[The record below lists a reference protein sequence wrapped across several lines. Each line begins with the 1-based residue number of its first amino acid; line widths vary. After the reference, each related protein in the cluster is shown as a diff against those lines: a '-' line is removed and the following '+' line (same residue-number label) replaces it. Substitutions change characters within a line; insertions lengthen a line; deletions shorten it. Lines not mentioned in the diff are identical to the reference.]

1 MNDAADSAR
10 LTALARA
17 RLYAYL
23 AACFRYPDEAA
34 WRELT
39 CQEARSTLAFAC
51 ALLAER
57 APYEALRPHCGG
69 IPLRGIGSLDALREG
84 YEAVFGHTVSK
95 QCPPYETEYT
105 NMHLF
110 QQSDYLAD
118 LAGFY
123 RAFGV
128 EVKAGTE
135 RLDHLAIQLEFLHLA
150 AFKEAHA
157 LERGDAEGAEVCR
170 EAQAAFI
177 EDHLGRWAG
186 VFAKRLER
194 KDPQGPYA
202 AAARMLSDFIAAE
215 LQAHAAAPAPVTD
228 VTRGE
233 LLPMA
238 ADEWDASDWQ
248 TAGENAPAS
257 L

>member
-1 MNDAADSAR
+1 MTASAEPLP
-10 LTALARA
+10 LTTYARA

-23 AACFRYPDEAA
+23 AACFLYPDEGA

-39 CQEARSTLAFAC
+39 YQEARSTLAFAC
-51 ALLAER
+51 ALLGEE
-57 APYEALRPHCGG
+57 APYQALRLHCGG
-69 IPLRGIGSLDALREG
+69 LPLRGIEGLDALREG
-84 YEAVFGHTVSK
+84 YEAVFGHTISK

-110 QQSDYLAD
+110 QQSDFLAD

-128 EVKAGTE
+128 AVKEGTE

-150 AFKEAHA
+150 SFKEARA
-157 LERGDAEGAEVCR
+157 LESGEAEAAAVCR
-170 EAQAAFI
+170 DAQTSFI

-186 VFAKRLER
+186 IFAKRLER
-194 KDPQGPYA
+194 KDHEGTYA
-202 AAARMLSDFIAAE
+202 AAARMLRDFIAAE
-215 LQAHAAAPAPVTD
+215 LQAHAAAPDPITD

-238 ADEWDASDWQ
+238 SDEWDASDWQ

>member
-1 MNDAADSAR
+1 MIDPAASPH

-23 AACFRYPDEAA
+23 AACFRYPDESA
-34 WRELT
+34 WREIT
-39 CQEARSTLAFAC
+39 VQDSRSTLAYAC
-51 ALLAER
+51 ALLGEENS
-57 APYEALRPHCGG
+57 YQALRLHCGG
-69 IPLRGIGSLDALREG
+69 LPLRDVPSLDALRERH
-84 YEAVFGHTVSK
+84 EETFGHTISK
-95 QCPPYETEYT
+95 QCPPYETEYS

-128 EVKAGTE
+128 EVKEGTE

-150 AFKEAHA
+150 SFKEARA
-157 LERGDAEGAEVCR
+157 LERGEDDAARVCR

-177 EDHLGRWAG
+177 EEHLGRWAG

-194 KDPQGPYA
+194 KDQEGIYA
-202 AAARMLSDFIAAE
+202 AAARMLRDFVAAE
-215 LQAHAAAPAPVTD
+215 MQALSASSAPVAD

-257 L
+257 H

>member
-1 MNDAADSAR
+1 MNEAADSAR

-17 RLYAYL
+17 RLYSYL
-23 AACFRYPDEAA
+23 AACFRYPDVDA
-34 WRELT
+34 WQELT
-39 CQEARSTLAFAC
+39 SQDARSTLAFAC

-57 APYEALRPHCGG
+57 APYEALRLHCGG
-69 IPLRGIGSLDALREG
+69 LPLRGIQDLESLSLHH
-84 YEAVFGHTVSK
+84 EAVFGHTVSK

-157 LERGDAEGAEVCR
+157 LERGDAEGADVCR
-170 EAQAAFI
+170 EAQASFI

-186 VFAKRLER
+186 IFANRLER
-194 KDPQGPYA
+194 RDGEGPYA
-202 AAARMLSDFIAAE
+202 AAARLLRDFMAAE
-215 LQAHAAAPAPVTD
+215 QQVLAAASAPIAD

-248 TAGENAPAS
+248 TAGDNAPAP

>member
-1 MNDAADSAR
+1 MTGSPAVTAYAR
-10 LTALARA
+10 S

-39 CQEARSTLAFAC
+39 GRKSRATLAFAC
-51 ALLAER
+51 ALLGEE
-57 APYEALRPHCGG
+57 APYQALRLHGG
-69 IPLRGIGSLDALREG
+69 GMRLRGIGSLGALRETYG
-84 YEAVFGHTVSK
+84 EVFGHTISK

-110 QQSDYLAD
+110 QQSDFLAD

-128 EVKAGTE
+128 RVREGTE

-150 AFKEAHA
+150 AFKEARA
-157 LERGDAEGAEVCR
+157 LEGGDAEAACVCR
-170 EAQAAFI
+170 DAQVSFI

-186 VFAKRLER
+186 VFAKRLKRWNAE
-194 KDPQGPYA
+194 GPYR
-202 AAARMLSDFIAAE
+202 AAARMLADYIAAE
-215 LQAHAAAPAPVTD
+215 ARANAASPAAVAD

-233 LLPMA
+233 FLPMA

-248 TAGENAPAS
+248 TAGENGPAS

>member
-1 MNDAADSAR
+1 MTVQAEP
-10 LTALARA
+10 LPPTALARA
-17 RLYAYL
+17 RIYAYL

-51 ALLAER
+51 AILGEE
-57 APYEALRPHCGG
+57 APYQALRRHCGG
-69 IPLRGIGSLDALREG
+69 ILLRGIGSLDALREG
-84 YEAVFGHTVSK
+84 YEAVFGHTISK
-95 QCPPYETEYT
+95 QCPPYETEYAH
-105 NMHLF
+105 MHLF
-110 QQSDYLAD
+110 QQSDFLAD

-128 EVKAGTE
+128 EVREGTE
-135 RLDHLAIQLEFLHLA
+135 RLDHIAIQLEFLHLA
-150 AFKEAHA
+150 SFKEARA
-157 LERGDAEGAEVCR
+157 LERGDAEAAAVCR
-170 EAQAAFI
+170 GAQAAFI

-202 AAARMLSDFIAAE
+202 DAARMLGDFIAAE